1 MRRATARTVIIA
13 AMEQQEAS
21 VDRTGAEPDPLD
33 QKGLYLLSLGMSGCY
48 YVFLSSISTYA
59 Y

>member
-1 MRRATARTVIIA
+1 
-13 AMEQQEAS
+13 MEQQEAS
-21 VDRTGAEPDPLD
+21 VDRIGAEPDPLD
-33 QKGLYLLSLGMSGCY
+33 QKGLCLLSLGMSGCY